1 MSMNILNDISSV
13 YLEQVVGEGIT
24 IQDFKKKR
32 SAQKQKEKRASEKT
46 SPTRRAG
53 IHKDSASPERAARHR
68 TNVDPDFE
76 GNDERN
82 YPGGKLRPNKVR
94 KAKALGELGESS
106 HLEPDMKKR
115 RENNEKAIEDMKKT
129 KAHKDMVAAARKKL
143 EEAKKKPMIKIQVP
157 EKKLG
162 YKVADIG
169 PDGKEYNVKTYGAYK
184 EALDPVGQE
193 DADIDNDGDTD
204 KSDKYLHNRRKA
216 VGKAI
221 KKKNVKE
228 GYSDW
233 REDLSEVI
241 GDVKKNKSEDVKI
254 TEKQIDNKIKI
265 NPSLGEAVEE
275 LGGTLLDMVEIEDID
290 CVLDDLSESEVFL
303 LSDKLIE
310 EVVEEFFFECIQE
323 GYDIKEVENVLIESI
338 DISAA
343 LLTEAN
349 VTLGHDTDIKT
360 DRLAKVKSAV
370 KKVGA
375 GLARGAG
382 YVAGAAVRGVKA
394 AGREFSKGYERGRG
408 GSSSGSSS
416 SSPSPTPAP
425 APQTSS
431 SSSSST
437 ETGSKRPG
445 LLGRIG
451 SALKSGLKRA
461 IGAGA
466 RAVSRGARNVARR
479 MEDGGSKTTTSTPT
493 PETAPTPTPT
503 AAKPKAKPAAKKP
516 AAPKPTPTATAAK
529 PKAKPASKKGN
540 LDKLLDS
547 VRNEEFKLNEKT
559 LTDSETEKKE
569 EIVKSMKNKKEDFE
583 KRYPGRG
590 EEVMYATATKI
601 AKKVAEQMNNEPPI
615 ATATPPID
623 NKKEMIDAKKLANLK
638 MLQKKKQQIDRQKL
652 QLQRTDKLPLE
663 ASYQP
668 EGEVLEDYM
677 LQTKKG
683 RVRMPGDPPKAK
695 KEPGG
700 YDYTPTKK
708 EKENMKKTPKTK
720 IGSRFD

>member
-13 YLEQVVGEGIT
+13 YLEQVV
-24 IQDFKKKR
+24 
-32 SAQKQKEKRASEKT
+32 
-46 SPTRRAG
+46 
-53 IHKDSASPERAARHR
+53 
-68 TNVDPDFE
+68 V
-76 GNDERN
+76 
-82 YPGGKLRPNKVR
+82 
-94 KAKALGELGESS
+94 GESS

-115 RENNEKAIEDMKKT
+115 RENNEKAIEDMKKD
-129 KAHKDMVAAARKKL
+129 KSNDEYRAIARKKL
-143 EEAKKKPMIKIQVP
+143 IGEAKKKPMVKISVP

-228 GYSDW
+228 GFSDW

-479 MEDGGSKTTTSTPT
+479 KEDGGSKTTTSTPT

-590 EEVMYATATKI
+590 KEVMYATATKM
-601 AKKVAEQMNNEPPI
+601 AKKIAEQMDDEP
-615 ATATPPID
+615 AVSTPAVD
-623 NKKEMIDAKKLANLK
+623 NKKEMMDVKKLANLK
-638 MLQKKKQQIDRQKL
+638 MLQQKKQQIDRQKL
-652 QLQRTDKLPLE
+652 QMQRTGKLPLE

-668 EGEVLEDYM
+668 EGNVIDELNRAERETGINTKTGRPT
-677 LQTKKG
+677 QTGGNPKIAARNK
-683 RVRMPGDPPKAK
+683 PPFKYGGSRQEPKDRTGKVVPATAG
-695 KEPGG
+695 EPGSG
-700 YDYTPTKK
+700 RQSPKHIVDIRRANK
-708 EKENMKKTPKTK
+708 EKAREQRP
-720 IGSRFD
+720 GSKYD